1 MMEFGG
7 RKFESVRG
15 SDVER
20 DGMYIE
26 VSEKIGNQQRV
37 MLEVFY
43 SDEDNRMTFTAFEKD
58 LPFELIEQ
66 VAQTARERLTPVT
79 TMGATR

>member
-1 MMEFGG
+1 MMEIGG
-7 RKFESVRG
+7 RRFVSVRG

-26 VSEKIGNQQRV
+26 VSEQVGSKDRV
-37 MLEVFY
+37 VLEVFY
-43 SDEDNRMTFTAFEKD
+43 SDVDNRMTFSAFEKD

-66 VAQTARERLTPVT
+66 VAQTARERLTPVSA
-79 TMGATR
+79 MGATQ